1 MTVSIIIIIF
11 YTLSNN
17 NTFGTLVF
25 IIMSATLFVVHTRLT
40 HRRLGMRYAMLI
52 EVKVGFS
59 NDTWHRA
66 GAMENKILISW
77 YSGKQGNLLALVLL
91 GK

>member
-1 MTVSIIIIIF
+1 MTVSNITIIV

-17 NTFGTLVF
+17 KNFESLVF
-25 IIMSATLFVVHTRLT
+25 IIISATLVVVHTRLT
-40 HRRLGMRYAMLI
+40 QRRLGMRYAMLI

-66 GAMENKILISW
+66 GAMENKILIRW